1 MRDFTRFSSVVTM
14 HRLLDS
20 YLRFIRGEKSSP
32 AWFVLAPL
40 SWVVSVVVSLR
51 AGFYDHGLRRTVE
64 PPLPV
69 ISVGNLTHG
78 GTNKTPFVELLAR
91 IVGGA
96 GIRVGIVSRG
106 YGKKGRAPR
115 LIRGG
120 DTPDKTAVGDEA
132 ALLSRKLPDFPVCVS
147 PDRLEGIRRLAAEGV
162 EIALADDAF
171 QHRRL
176 GRDADIVL
184 VDATCPWGNGHLFPL
199 GMLREKPRALDRAD
213 MVIITK
219 SDQVPKEKREELTG
233 ELSRLCGVENV
244 FTAGLA
250 LRGWSR
256 WNGAW
261 EDTGTPPAGAAVA
274 FSAIGNPESFQAFLE
289 GQGVFPK
296 HHVRFRDHHSYSVR
310 DMNAILRVSDENG
323 AESLI
328 CTEKD
333 IYNLPED
340 WTPPVPLFVPVVG
353 IVVHDMDRFLERLSE
368 ILRPKVVVASN
379 GYGEDAIGVV
389 LAEKLKKRFPGMNV
403 SGFPLVG
410 TGKAYAARNFPVVS
424 PPSDTPSE
432 GVIKYRLKDLLRD
445 LRHGLLK
452 QITTQ
457 ARAWNR
463 LRGRIR
469 TVMCIG
475 DVYLLL
481 HTLWGQGMSPVLVA
495 TAKTVLHKGHWRLE
509 HAILRRRCR
518 RVWTRDA
525 QTRDEMMRRG
535 VDAVYTGNPIMDLAR
550 DNKGEKE
557 YFAGSAGSPKVLL
570 LPGSRERAYEDISL
584 LLAAARLLR
593 EREKA
598 SFVMVVAS
606 TLDRKRL
613 LEGCPEWDFVEAGRI
628 AHQDGR
634 PHIVVT
640 GDEVAEVARGA
651 DLVLGLG
658 GTANQICAGLGIPVV
673 SVLEKGKLVQKKLL
687 QDAESLVD
695 ASPEALAAEAGEIL
709 RTPERRRLM
718 SKAGRARMGP
728 SGALDSV
735 VQFAAVELG
744 WDLRTRVWQRLAGEW
759 ENNKGGR

>member
-1 MRDFTRFSSVVTM
+1 MRGSARSSLVMSM

-32 AWFVLAPL
+32 AWYVLTPL
-40 SWVVSVVVSLR
+40 TWIVSAAVSLR
-51 AGFYDHGLRRTVE
+51 TAFYDHGIRLSLE

-91 IVGGA
+91 IVGGT

-120 DTPDKTAVGDEA
+120 EKPDKSAVGDEA
-132 ALLSRKLPDFPVCVS
+132 ALLSGKLPDCPVCVS
-147 PDRLEGIRRLAAEGV
+147 PDRLEGIRRLATEGV

-171 QHRRL
+171 QHRKL

-184 VDATCPWGNGHLFPL
+184 VDATCPWGNRRIFPL
-199 GMLREKPRALDRAD
+199 GMLREKPRALSRAHL
-213 MVIITK
+213 VVITK
-219 SDQVPKEKREELTG
+219 SDQVPPAKLEALKEELA
-233 ELSRLCGVENV
+233 SLCGKKRV
-244 FTAGLA
+244 FAAGLA
-250 LRGWSR
+250 LKR
-256 WNGAW
+256 WARWDGTW
-261 EDTGTPPAGAAVA
+261 EEDCFVPKGETVA
-274 FSAIGNPESFQAFLE
+274 FSAIGNPRSFQSFLE
-289 GQGVFPK
+289 GQGVRPRR
-296 HHVRFRDHHSYSVR
+296 HVRFRDHHAYSSK
-310 DMNAILRVSDENG
+310 DMDRVVGICRETG
-323 AESLI
+323 ADCLV

-333 IYNLPED
+333 VYNIPQG
-340 WTPPVPLFVPVVG
+340 WKPPIPLFVPLVETVLY
-353 IVVHDMDRFLERLSE
+353 DREGFLEALAG

-379 GYGEDAIGVV
+379 GYGEDAVGVI
-389 LAEKLKKRFPGMNV
+389 LAEKLQKRFSGMKV

-457 ARAWNR
+457 ARAWDR

-469 TVMCIG
+469 TVICIG

-481 HTLWGQGMSPVLVA
+481 HTLWGQGASPVLVA

-535 VDAVYTGNPIMDLAR
+535 VDALYTGNPIMDLAR

-557 YFAGSAGSPKVLL
+557 YFAGSARLAKVLL
-570 LPGSRERAYEDISL
+570 LPGSRERAYEDIRL
-584 LLAAARLLR
+584 LLAAARLLW

-598 SFVMVVAS
+598 SFVMVLAA

-613 LEGCPEWDFVEAGRI
+613 LDSCPEWYFVEAGRI
-628 AHQDGR
+628 AHQDGK
-634 PHIVVT
+634 PDIVVT

-695 ASPEALAAEAGEIL
+695 PTPEALAAEAREIL

-735 VQFAAVELG
+735 VQYAATELG

-759 ENNKGGR
+759 GNDKGGC

>member
-1 MRDFTRFSSVVTM
+1 M
-14 HRLLDS
+14 HGLLDS
-20 YLRFIRGEKSSP
+20 YLRFIRGEDSTP
-32 AWFVLAPL
+32 AWHVLAPFTWIA
-40 SWVVSVVVSLR
+40 SAAVSLR
-51 AGFYDHGLRRTVE
+51 TAFYDHGVRVTVE

-120 DTPDKTAVGDEA
+120 DAADKASVGDEA
-132 ALLSRKLPDFPVCVS
+132 ALLSRKLPDCPVCVS

-162 EIALADDAF
+162 EMVLADDAF

-184 VDATCPWGNGHLFPL
+184 VDATCPWGNGRIFPL
-199 GMLREKPRALDRAD
+199 GMLREKPRALQRAHL
-213 MVIITK
+213 VVVTK
-219 SDQVPKEKREELTG
+219 SDQVPPQKSEALMR
-233 ELSRLCGVENV
+233 ELSGLCGRERV
-244 FTAGLA
+244 FSAGLA
-250 LRGWSR
+250 LKSWAR
-256 WNGAW
+256 WDDSW
-261 EDTGTPPAGAAVA
+261 EWGCPPPGGGAVA
-274 FSAIGNPESFQAFLE
+274 FSAIGNPGSFQSFLE
-289 GQGVFPK
+289 EQGIRPRR
-296 HHVRFRDHHSYSVR
+296 HVRFRDHHAYSPK
-310 DMNAILRVSDENG
+310 DMDHVVETCGETG
-323 AESLI
+323 AEYLI

-333 IYNLPED
+333 VYNIPQG
-340 WTPPVPLFVPVVG
+340 WKPPIPLFVPVVET
-353 IVVHDMDRFLERLSE
+353 VLYDTDRFLEALVG

-379 GYGEDAIGVV
+379 GYGEDAIGVI

-457 ARAWNR
+457 ARAWDR

-469 TVMCIG
+469 TVLCIG

-481 HTLWGQGMSPVLVA
+481 HALWGQGTSPVLVA

-518 RVWTRDA
+518 RVWTRDV
-525 QTRDEMMRRG
+525 QTRDEMVRRG
-535 VDAVYTGNPIMDLAR
+535 VDAAYTGNPIMDLAG
-550 DNKGEKE
+550 DNKGEKD
-557 YFAGSAGSPKVLL
+557 YFAGSGRTPKVLL
-570 LPGSRERAYEDISL
+570 LPGSRERAYGDIRL
-584 LLAAARLLR
+584 LLAAARLLW

-598 SFVMVVAS
+598 SFVMVVAT
-606 TLDRKRL
+606 TLDRERL
-613 LEGCPEWDFVEAGRI
+613 LKGCPEWNFVEAGRI
-628 AHQDGR
+628 AHQNDGPR
-634 PHIVVT
+634 IVVT
-640 GDEVAEVARGA
+640 GDEVAEAARGA

-673 SVLEKGKLVQKKLL
+673 SVIEKGKLVQKKLL
-687 QDAESLVD
+687 QEAESLVHP
-695 ASPEALAAEAGEIL
+695 SPEALAAEAREIL
-709 RTPERRRLM
+709 KTPERRRLM
-718 SKAGRARMGP
+718 SKAGRSRMGP

-735 VQFAAVELG
+735 VKYAAAELG
-744 WDLRTRVWQRLAGEW
+744 WELRTRVWQRLAREW
-759 ENNKGGR
+759 ENNRGGC

>member
-1 MRDFTRFSSVVTM
+1 MQGFVRFSLVVTM

-32 AWFVLAPL
+32 AWHVLAPL

-51 AGFYDHGLRRTVE
+51 AAFYDHGLRRTVE
-64 PPLPV
+64 PPVPV

-91 IVGGA
+91 LLGSA
-96 GIRVGIVSRG
+96 GIKTGIVSRG
-106 YGKKGRAPR
+106 YGKKGRAAR
-115 LIRGG
+115 LIRSGNK
-120 DTPDKTAVGDEA
+120 PDRKIVGDEA
-132 ALLSRKLPDFPVCVS
+132 ALLSRKLPDSPVCVS
-147 PDRLEGIRRLAAEGV
+147 PDRLEGIRRLVAEGV
-162 EIALADDAF
+162 EVALADDAF

-199 GMLREKPRALDRAD
+199 GMLREKPRALNRAD
-213 MVIITK
+213 MVIVTK
-219 SDQVPKEKREELTG
+219 SDQISKEKREELSG
-233 ELSRLCGVENV
+233 ELSRLCGDENV

-250 LRGWSR
+250 LRGWAR
-256 WNGAW
+256 WDGTW
-261 EDTGTPPAGAAVA
+261 EEAGSPPVGAAVA

-296 HHVRFRDHHSYSVR
+296 HHVRFRDHHSYSIR
-310 DMNAILRVSDENG
+310 DMNAILRVFHENS

-340 WTPPVPLFVPVVG
+340 WMPPVSLFVPVVET
-353 IVVHDMDRFLERLSE
+353 VVHDMDRFLERLSE

-379 GYGEDAIGVV
+379 GYGEDAIGVI
-389 LAEKLKKRFPGMNV
+389 LAEKLKKRFPGMDV

-410 TGKAYAARNFPVVS
+410 TGKAYSARKIAVAS
-424 PPSDTPSE
+424 PPSATPSE
-432 GVIKYRLKDLLRD
+432 GVIKYRMKDLLRD
-445 LRHGLLK
+445 LRHGLLR

-457 ARAWNR
+457 AESWKR

-469 TVMCIG
+469 TVLCIG

-481 HTLWGQGMSPVLVA
+481 HTLWGQGVSPVLVA

-509 HAILRRRCR
+509 HAVLRRRCR

-525 QTRDEMMRRG
+525 QTRDEMLRHG
-535 VDAVYTGNPIMDLAR
+535 VDAAYTGNPIMDLAR
-550 DNKGEKE
+550 DNMKGRE
-557 YFAGSAGSPKVLL
+557 FFPGGDNSSRVLL
-570 LPGSRERAYEDISL
+570 LPGSRERAYSDIKL
-584 LLAAARLLR
+584 LLGAAMLLWQW
-593 EREKA
+593 EKA
-598 SFVMVVAS
+598 SFVMVVAA
-606 TLDRKRL
+606 TLDQKRL
-613 LEGCPEWDFVEAGRI
+613 LESCPEWHFDGTGCIV
-628 AHQDGR
+628 HQDGN
-634 PHIVVT
+634 PAIAVT
-640 GDEVAEVARGA
+640 EEDVAEVAREA
-651 DLVLGLG
+651 HIVLGLG

-687 QDAESLVD
+687 GDSESLVD
-695 ASPEALAAEAGEIL
+695 PSPEALAAETRDIL
-709 RTPERRRLM
+709 KAPTRRRMM
-718 SKAGRARMGP
+718 SKAGRSRMGP

-744 WDLRTRVWQRLAGEW
+744 WDLRTRVWQRLAEQW
-759 ENNKGGR
+759 ENNKGGP

>member
-1 MRDFTRFSSVVTM
+1 M
-14 HRLLDS
+14 HGLLDS
-20 YLRFIRGEKSSP
+20 YLKFIRGEGGTP
-32 AWFVLAPL
+32 AWHVLAPL
-40 SWVVSVVVSLR
+40 TWIASAAVSLR
-51 AGFYDHGLRRTVE
+51 TAFYDHGVRVTVE
-64 PPLPV
+64 PTLPV

-91 IVGGA
+91 IVSGA
-96 GIRVGIVSRG
+96 GIRAGIVSRG
-106 YGKKGRAPR
+106 YGKKGRAAR

-120 DTPDKTAVGDEA
+120 DAPDKRAVGDEA
-132 ALLSRKLPDFPVCVS
+132 ALMSRKLPDCPVCVS
-147 PDRLEGIRRLAAEGV
+147 PDRLEGVRRLAAEGA

-184 VDATCPWGNGHLFPL
+184 VDATCPWGNGRIFPL
-199 GMLREKPRALDRAD
+199 GMLREKPRALRRAHL
-213 MVIITK
+213 VVITK
-219 SDQVPKEKREELTG
+219 SDQVAPAKLEALKEELA
-233 ELSRLCGVENV
+233 SLCGKKPV
-244 FTAGLA
+244 FAAGLA
-250 LRGWSR
+250 LKWWAR
-256 WNGAW
+256 WDGTW
-261 EDTGTPPAGAAVA
+261 EDNCPAPKGETVA
-274 FSAIGNPESFQAFLE
+274 FSAIGNPRSFQSFLE
-289 GQGVFPK
+289 GQGVQPRR
-296 HHVRFRDHHSYSVR
+296 HVRFRDHHAYSSK
-310 DMNAILRVSDENG
+310 DMDRVVGICRETG
-323 AESLI
+323 ADCLV

-333 IYNLPED
+333 VYNIPQG
-340 WTPPVPLFVPVVG
+340 WAPPVPLFVPVVET
-353 IVVHDMDRFLERLSE
+353 VLHEEARFLEALAG

-379 GYGEDAIGVV
+379 GYGEDAIGVL
-389 LAEKLKKRFPGMNV
+389 LAEKLKRRFPGINV

-410 TGKAYAARNFPVVS
+410 TGKAYAVRNFPVVS

-452 QITTQ
+452 QITKQ
-457 ARAWNR
+457 ARAWDR

-481 HTLWGQGMSPVLVA
+481 HTLWGQGTSPVLVA

-525 QTRDEMMRRG
+525 QTRDEMIRRG
-535 VDAVYTGNPIMDLAR
+535 VDAAYTGNPIMDLAR

-557 YFAGSAGSPKVLL
+557 YFAGSARRAKVLL
-570 LPGSRERAYEDISL
+570 LPGSRERAYEDIRL
-584 LLAAARLLR
+584 LLAAARLLW

-598 SFVMVVAS
+598 SFVMVLAA

-613 LEGCPEWDFVEAGRI
+613 LDSCPEWDFVEAGRI
-628 AHQDGR
+628 AHQDGK
-634 PHIVVT
+634 PDIVVT

-695 ASPEALAAEAGEIL
+695 PSPEALAAEAGEIL
-709 RTPERRRLM
+709 RTPEKRRLM

-735 VQFAAVELG
+735 VQYAATELG
-744 WDLRTRVWQRLAGEW
+744 WDLRTRVWQRLAAEW
-759 ENNKGGR
+759 GNNKGGC